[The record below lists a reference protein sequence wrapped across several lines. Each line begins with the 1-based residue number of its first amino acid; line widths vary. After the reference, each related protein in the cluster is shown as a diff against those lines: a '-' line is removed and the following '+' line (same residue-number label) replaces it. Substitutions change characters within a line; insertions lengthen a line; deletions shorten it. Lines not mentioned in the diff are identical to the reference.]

1 MNKTDSR
8 YPYTYS
14 ADFIRQIA
22 GMYFND
28 DGMPLGTKL
37 SRSDAS
43 QIASTIADALGIDHK
58 TMSEK
63 IADLAIIRKANEK

>member
-1 MNKTDSR
+1 MNKTDTR

-14 ADFIRQIA
+14 ADFIRSIA
-22 GMYFND
+22 GMHYND
-28 DGMPLGTKL
+28 DGSMYGTKL

-43 QIASTIADALGIDHK
+43 QIVHAIGDALGIDHK

-63 IADLAIIRKANEK
+63 VADLAILRKAQEK